1 MNRLEKIKILD
12 ELFFNLETHIWFTE
26 DTSEQ
31 IKLKDQIAK
40 FGKFESLRAAWRKRE
55 DRRAW
60 LKRASE
66 YDIII
71 EELDGTTRKQNRLEY
86 EIERGNISKKDFELI
101 SNDAFFS

>member
-31 IKLKDQIAK
+31 IN
-40 FGKFESLRAAWRKRE
+40 
-55 DRRAW
+55 
-60 LKRASE
+60 
-66 YDIII
+66 DIII
-71 EELDGTTRKQNRLEY
+71 EELDGTTRKQNRLKY

>member
-12 ELFFNLETHIWFTE
+12 ELFFNLETHIWLTE
-26 DTSEQ
+26 DTSKQ
-31 IKLKDQIAK
+31 IQLKDQISK
-40 FGKFESLRAAWRKRE
+40 FGKFESLHAAWKKRE

-71 EELDGTTRKQNRLEY
+71 EEPNGTTRKQNRLEY

-101 SNDAFFS
+101 SGHAFFR

>member
-40 FGKFESLRAAWRKRE
+40 FGKFESLRVAWRKRE